1 MLVRC
6 YLPLSTGTYSI
17 VFRVYV
23 LVLDMYLDYNYKVPA
38 IYILVEMN
46 VMLPPTSVVLI
57 DIVRVRTAAAG
68 RGLVRSPF
76 VFYGCGDGRRCRCA
90 FAGIGAG
97 GRVSGLRPGGW
108 CHAFVV

>member
-1 MLVRC
+1 VLVRC

-23 LVLDMYLDYNYKVPA
+23 LVLDMYLDYKVPV
-38 IYILVEMN
+38 ISILVVMN

-76 VFYGCGDGRRCRCA
+76 VFHGCGEGRRCRCA
-90 FAGIGAG
+90 FAGTGAG
-97 GRVSGLRPGGW
+97 GRVSGLRPCGW
-108 CHAFVV
+108 CHASVV

>member
-1 MLVRC
+1 VLVRC

-23 LVLDMYLDYNYKVPA
+23 LVLDMYLDYKVPV
-38 IYILVEMN
+38 ISILVEMN

-68 RGLVRSPF
+68 RGLVRSTF

-90 FAGIGAG
+90 FAGTGAG
-97 GRVSGLRPGGW
+97 GRVSGLRPCGW
-108 CHAFVV
+108 CHASVV